1 MNKTS
6 DQLAAEIVAFCTH
19 VFEPLGEPVVK
30 QQVKLQR
37 PLEVIVGVTV
47 EGVAPEAVKAACAPT
62 ALRAAWLAIWPQNCM
77 GGCRE
82 KHIDISADK
91 ETVIFNLVFYSI
103 ELTPPDN
110 LTRA

>member
-1 MNKTS
+1 MTS
-6 DQLAAEIVAFCTH
+6 QQGSSEPASEIEHSRHVA
-19 VFEPLGEPVVK
+19 L
-30 QQVKLQR
+30 L
-37 PLEVIVGVTV
+37 
-47 EGVAPEAVKAACAPT
+47 
-62 ALRAAWLAIWPQNCM
+62 AAWLAIWPQNCM